1 VRLQAALEFG
11 AVTTACLPLRVEK
24 RQMRVERA
32 LSRTEHI
39 RALAS
44 HDQAHQL
51 AAAAR
56 STDDFPDRCAV
67 GRQFRDNGVRFL
79 AAKVALVLETFGTGE
94 GSGSTT
100 VAPRAVRI
108 GFIDFDAAL
117 RKVLLAFSIRCQR
130 SATWIASGSARAAAS
145 P

>member
-1 VRLQAALEFG
+1 
-11 AVTTACLPLRVEK
+11 
-24 RQMRVERA
+24 MRVERA

-108 GFIDFDAAL
+108 GFDAAL